1 MVHKVALLTAGGF
14 APCLSSAVGGL
25 IERYTELAPD
35 VEIIAYKNGYQGL
48 LTGDFLP
55 VTDAVRAKA
64 ALLHRYGG
72 SPIGNSRVKLTN
84 AKDLVKRGLVAEGE
98 DPLKVAADRLV
109 ADGVDVLHTIGGD
122 DTNTT
127 AADLAAYLAA
137 HDYGLTVVG
146 LPKTIDNDIVPIR
159 QSLGADTAAEM
170 GARFAKNVLAEH
182 NAGTRILLVHEVM
195 GRNCGWLTAATARK
209 YHQWVTESEWLPE
222 IGLDSRAWDIH
233 GIFVPEAVIDIKA
246 EAERLL
252 HVMDEVGCVN
262 IFLSEGAGVA
272 DIVAEMERAGQ
283 EVARDAFGHV
293 RLERINPGEWFAKQ
307 FSSMLSAQKV
317 LVQKSG
323 YYSRSAA
330 ANDYDLALIK
340 QMTDLAVDSALA
352 GTPGVIGNDEENGDA
367 LGVIAFDRIKGGKP
381 FDITQQW
388 YLDLLEGIGQPA
400 PVPAP
405 PAEH

>member
-1 MVHKVALLTAGGF
+1 MVQKVALLTAGGF

-25 IERYTELAPD
+25 IERYTEVAPE

-48 LTGDFLP
+48 LTGDYLT
-55 VTDAVRAKA
+55 VTPTVRAKA
-64 ALLHRYGG
+64 GLLHAFGG

-84 AKDLVKRGLVAEGE
+84 AADLVKRGLVAEGE

-127 AADLAAYLAA
+127 AADLAAYLAR

-146 LPKTIDNDIVPIR
+146 LPKTIDNDVVPIR

-182 NAGTRILLVHEVM
+182 NAGTRILLIHEVM
-195 GRNCGWLTAATARK
+195 GRNCGWLTGATARK
-209 YHQWVTESEWLPE
+209 YHDWVNQTEWLPE
-222 IGLDSRAWDIH
+222 IGLDSKAWDVH
-233 GIFVPEAVIDIKA
+233 AIFVPEAVIDIEE
-246 EAERLL
+246 EAVRLGK
-252 HVMDEVGCVN
+252 VMDEVKCVN
-262 IFLSEGAGVA
+262 IFLSEGAGIS

-283 EVARDAFGHV
+283 EVARDAFGHI
-293 RLERINPGEWFAKQ
+293 RLERINPGEWFGKQ
-307 FSSMLSAQKV
+307 FAAMLKAEKV

-330 ANDYDLALIK
+330 ANDFDLALIK
-340 QMTDLAVDSALA
+340 SMTDLAVDSALK
-352 GTPGVIGNDEENGDA
+352 GQPGVIGHDEENGDV
-367 LGVIAFDRIKGGKP
+367 LSVIAFDRIAGGKP

-388 YLDLLEGIGQPA
+388 YLDLLAEIGQPA
-400 PVPAP
+400 PVPAE